1 MSTSPLQKYTT
12 KLIVTGVALAVV
24 SSLGQFYLRPVYVHP
39 LWFILLL
46 FVAGVQWLAFAFV
59 LKFAQHKTQ
68 TLLRQYQVAKY
79 AKLFIYMIV
88 MIGYVFSTNR
98 ELSLPFLIDFIVYY
112 AVFTG
117 LEMYAFHRWMNTLP
131 TTKRQAIKPAVISA
145 RG

>member
-12 KLIVTGVALAVV
+12 KLVVTGVALAIV
-24 SSLGQFYLRPVYVHP
+24 SSLGQYYLPTVYVHP

-46 FVAGVQWLAFAFV
+46 FVGGMQWLAFAFV

-88 MIGYVFSTNR
+88 LIGYVFAVSS
-98 ELSLPFLIDFIVYY
+98 EKALSFAFLIDFIVYY
-112 AVFTG
+112 TVFTG

-131 TTKRQAIKPAVISA
+131 TTK
-145 RG
+145 